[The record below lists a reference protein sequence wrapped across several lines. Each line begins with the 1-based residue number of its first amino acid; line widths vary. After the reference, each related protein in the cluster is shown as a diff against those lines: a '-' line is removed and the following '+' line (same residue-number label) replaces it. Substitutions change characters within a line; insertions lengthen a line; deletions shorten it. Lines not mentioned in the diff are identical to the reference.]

1 MSTVLSMM
9 AFSQFS
15 GMPQPSLQQARE
27 EMMKKINLEADQSQL
42 NSLSNMLNQVIRSQ
56 QFENSHIA
64 EKILERLPQ
73 IVDKGGEEAI
83 QNLSITKNMK
93 VYTPESRDAWSRYSQ
108 LSRQYKEA
116 LDQGI
121 NDLALANQVDEA
133 KRAALSLQGRLSGLS
148 GQAFESL
155 LQVLIPI
162 VKENVSD
169 IANTTVN
176 ELMSI
181 LDKTVKIET
190 LGTKNEAV
198 SFFIGEDEVK
208 ISSQGKIDV
217 SAQSPF
223 IGENDLLNI
232 SAKNYSKLRDIH
244 LLSGGSVVGLI
255 SQWPTDN
262 NIKNYYYNALG
273 VWNPDSYLQE
283 ARLLFAIQA
292 LAGRGD
298 AELANVLILNI
309 RSRTN
314 PISVISIKSLLRG
327 IENNPIEGQTAFNM
341 KFNSLPA
348 YATGEMRTDEQEFKS
363 RISKVTLDTTL
374 NKAYLMTK
382 YISKLQ

>member
-9 AFSQFS
+9 AFSQFTEI
-15 GMPQPSLQQARE
+15 PQPSLQQARD
-27 EMMKKINLEADQSQL
+27 EMMKRISLEADQSQL
-42 NSLSNMLNQVIRSQ
+42 NSLSDLLNQVVRSQ

-73 IVDKGGEEAI
+73 IVDKSGEEAI
-83 QNLSITKNMK
+83 QNLNITTNMK
-93 VYTPESRDAWSRYSQ
+93 VYTPESRDAWSRYGQ

-121 NDLALANQVDEA
+121 NDLSLANQVDEV

-162 VKENVSD
+162 VKDNVND
-169 IANTTVN
+169 VATTTVN
-176 ELMSI
+176 ELIGI

-255 SQWPTDN
+255 SQWPIDN
-262 NIKNYYYNALG
+262 NVKNYYYNALG
-273 VWNPDSYLQE
+273 VWNPDTYLQE

-298 AELANVLILNI
+298 KELANVLILNI

-314 PISVISIKSLLRG
+314 PISVISIKSLLKG

-363 RISKVTLDTTL
+363 RISKITLDTTL

-382 YISKLQ
+382 YISQLQ